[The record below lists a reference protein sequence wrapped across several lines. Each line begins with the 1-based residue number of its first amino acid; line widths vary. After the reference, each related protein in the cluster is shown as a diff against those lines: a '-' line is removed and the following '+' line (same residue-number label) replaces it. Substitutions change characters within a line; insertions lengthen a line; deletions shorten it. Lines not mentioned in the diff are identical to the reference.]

1 MCKKYVIS
9 DGRNYI
15 YINNGI
21 QETTPHI
28 NKAQMFPTYEK
39 ANNLIKSMKKT
50 LRIFNWKVKELNSE
64 NKDSQNSISTQNII
78 VDNELD
84 GIINKIKEVEDFTK
98 QLKTKKQEYIERY
111 NTVEKEITDI
121 EHAAEFYSLNAAQGY
136 KIYKM
141 LHEARIERRKCK
153 DGLAKISY
161 ILDGNFQDCCNDR
174 ISRRIEGLNHRQYEP
189 RVLKELFNA

>member
-9 DGRNYI
+9 DGKNYI
-15 YINNGI
+15 YVENGL
-21 QETTPHI
+21 QNTTSNI
-28 NKAQMFPTYEK
+28 SKAQKFATYEK
-39 ANNLIKSMKKT
+39 ASNFIKSMKKS
-50 LRIFNWKVKELNSE
+50 LRMFNWKIKELGFRKE
-64 NKDSQNSISTQNII
+64 NLQNFVSTQNII

-98 QLKTKKQEYIERY
+98 QLKVKKQEYIERY
-111 NTVEKEITDI
+111 NTVKKEITDI

-189 RVLKELFNA
+189 RVLKELFNV